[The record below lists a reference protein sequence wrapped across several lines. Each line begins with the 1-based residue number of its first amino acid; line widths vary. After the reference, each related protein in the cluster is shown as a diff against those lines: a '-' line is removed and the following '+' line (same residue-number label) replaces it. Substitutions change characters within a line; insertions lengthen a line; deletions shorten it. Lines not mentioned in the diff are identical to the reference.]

1 MNLNNFTRL
10 PILGIARG
18 IVPEDLEPLVL
29 TVIDAGLEAFE
40 ITMNTKGAAELIKRA
55 KNIAGG
61 KLAIGA
67 GTVLTK
73 KDLEAAVSAGASFI
87 VMPVII
93 EDVIKKCVKENIPV
107 FPGALT
113 PNEVLR
119 AWELGAT
126 MVKVFPANAFGPKY
140 IKELKGPLNRVKL
153 MAVAGVT
160 KDNIP
165 DYFASGADAVAFG
178 GSIFGRELF
187 DKKDFGTIGREV
199 RAMVDKVRKIA
210 GESKG

>member
-1 MNLNNFTRL
+1 MDLKRFERL
-10 PILGIARG
+10 PILGIVRG
-18 IVPEDLEPLVL
+18 IAPEDLEPLVL

-40 ITMNTKGAAELIKRA
+40 ITMNTKGAAGLIKRA

-73 KDLEAAVSAGASFI
+73 KDLEEAIFSGASFI
-87 VMPVII
+87 VMPVIV
-93 EDVIKKCVKENIPV
+93 EDVIKKCVKEKIPV

-113 PNEVLR
+113 PNEVFR

-126 MVKVFPANAFGPKY
+126 MVKVFPANISGPKY
-140 IKELKGPLNRVKL
+140 IKELKGPFGGIKL

-160 KDNIP
+160 KDNVEE
-165 DYFASGADAVAFG
+165 YFANGADAVAFG
-178 GSIFGRELF
+178 GGIFGKEF
-187 DKKDFGTIGREV
+187 FIKKDFATIGREV
-199 RAMVDKVRKIA
+199 RALVDKVRKA
-210 GESKG
+210 VGMSKG